1 VQGEGRRLAGRVVLV
16 TGASRGLGAAVAT
29 ACAAEGAKLVLAART
44 RGALEEV
51 DDACRRADGDG
62 ATLAVLD
69 LTKGELVDALGR
81 SLFERFGRLD
91 GLVACAAELGTIT
104 PVSHLEPATFE
115 RVLALNLVANQRL
128 IRSLDPLLRAA
139 PAGRAVFVTDGGAG
153 PGRPYWGG
161 YATAKAGLEAMV
173 LAYAA
178 ELRLSRARA
187 NLFDPGPMATRLRAQ
202 AYPGEPAGAV
212 PRPADAAAPAVVDL
226 LLPGCRRN
234 GEVVRAAQPGA

>member
-1 VQGEGRRLAGRVVLV
+1 MGERSLEGRIVLV

-29 ACAAEGAKLVLAART
+29 ACAAQGAKLVLAART
-44 RGALEEV
+44 AGALEEL
-51 DDACRRADGDG
+51 DDACRRAGGSD
-62 ATLAVLD
+62 ATLAALD

-91 GLVACAAELGTIT
+91 GLVACAAELGVVT
-104 PVSHLEPATFE
+104 PVSHLEPKTFE
-115 RVLALNLVANQRL
+115 RILDVNLVANQRL

-153 PGRPYWGG
+153 PGRAYWGG
-161 YATAKAGLEAMV
+161 YAATKAGLEALV

-178 ELRLSRARA
+178 ELRLTQVGV

-202 AYPGEPAGAV
+202 AYPGERPGAV
-212 PRPADAAAPAVVDL
+212 PEAAAVVPALIDL
-226 LLPGCRRN
+226 LLPTCQRS
-234 GEVVRAAQPGA
+234 GEIVRVPQSA